1 LQGEETLERSPTKT
15 QGSYSPLPKSPSMDE
30 MSDYKDV
37 KIKELEDTIKVLM
50 EKLSVCGDG
59 QMNGIDPNYEALE
72 VNGVDHN
79 DGDMEEDI
87 IE

>member
-1 LQGEETLERSPTKT
+1 
-15 QGSYSPLPKSPSMDE
+15 MDE

-50 EKLSVCGDG
+50 EKLAVCGDG
-59 QMNGIDPNYEALE
+59 QVDVVNVVNV
-72 VNGVDHN
+72 VNGN
-79 DGDMEEDI
+79 DEEDLDEDT

>member
-1 LQGEETLERSPTKT
+1 
-15 QGSYSPLPKSPSMDE
+15 MDE

-50 EKLSVCGDG
+50 EKLAVCGDG
-59 QMNGIDPNYEALE
+59 QTNG
-72 VNGVDHN
+72 VNGN
-79 DGDMEEDI
+79 DEDLEEDR

>member
-1 LQGEETLERSPTKT
+1 
-15 QGSYSPLPKSPSMDE
+15 MDE

-50 EKLSVCGDG
+50 EKLAVCGDG
-59 QMNGIDPNYEALE
+59 Q
-72 VNGVDHN
+72 VNGVNGNNEDL
-79 DGDMEEDI
+79 EEDT